1 MSTAGLAQS
10 GLASLANGPL
20 DLETSEVSRSS
31 SQASGRRRSIVDP
44 EAVSVSTVTE
54 KSTKN
59 EKENLE
65 RLLKVFNGG
74 NGLNFGKRV
83 TINDPEKGPTEIR
96 LTQRVKTFYV
106 DKWPEIKDVKGGR
119 DTVIIPNLPTKSAR
133 ARNMIGGTPIS
144 RETAIALR
152 KITLGSLVHSFST
165 DWRKS
170 GLIFHDISSRMA
182 YGLQTLKCG
191 SRALV
196 LCIQGFLLKHLF
208 FAREY
213 ASPIVSTNALQP
225 SEFERRKALSGAIC
239 EVLWRA
245 GSGIRCCVC
254 LLQEDAIFDTN
265 WQYRVDGITEKV
277 NLYEFK
283 NFKDLELFVKRHVSH
298 FEHEN
303 SNGCIL
309 LLYSLIL
316 SRTIQMVYDDMDVV
330 MGDDVKEKLLTDS
343 EECTINLINLLL
355 TGRATKNLHNGNIIY
370 DADGKLLPTP
380 LRGIKERTQ
389 VGLLFWDK
397 EEDPDERTETG
408 SMLKTPKYPIWLTIV
423 NGQYGLLFSLN
434 LDLVSDWRVEH
445 HFTLYYYTGLAHQ
458 MPSPLTIETL
468 RVTKPEPHKSKYLI
482 NTRYLR
488 RTRPKSGIRGRYQ
501 EEKIPAL
508 EQCIMTKWYGANIDW
523 NGVFPYI

>member
-1 MSTAGLAQS
+1 MSSTSLAQS
-10 GLASLANGPL
+10 GVTALANGPI
-20 DLETSEVSRSS
+20 DLEASEVSRSS
-31 SQASGRRRSIVDP
+31 SQTSGRRSARSIVDP
-44 EAVSVSTVTE
+44 ETVTVSTADGEST
-54 KSTKN
+54 TKN

-65 RLLKVFNGG
+65 RLLKIFNGG

-106 DKWPEIKDVKGGR
+106 EKWPEIKDVKDSR
-119 DTVIIPNLPTKSAR
+119 DTIIIPNLPTKSAR

-152 KITLGSLVHSFST
+152 KITLGSVVHTFST

-170 GLIFHDISSRMA
+170 GLLFHDISSKMA

-191 SRALV
+191 SRAMV
-196 LCIQGFLLKHLF
+196 LCTQGFLLKHLF

-213 ASPIVSTNALQP
+213 ASSIVSMNALQP
-225 SEFERRKALSGAIC
+225 SDFERRKALCGAIC

-254 LLQEDAIFDTN
+254 LLQEQAIFDTN
-265 WQYRVDGITEKV
+265 WQYRIDGITEKV

-283 NFKDLELFVKRHVSH
+283 NFKDLELFMKRHVTH

-309 LLYSLIL
+309 LLYSLVL

-330 MGDDVKEKLLTDS
+330 MGDDVKDKLLTNN

-397 EEDPDERTETG
+397 EEDPDDRTETG

-423 NGQYGLLFSLN
+423 NGQFGLLFSLN
-434 LDLVSDWRVEH
+434 SDLVSDWRVEH

-458 MPSPLTIETL
+458 QPTPLTID
-468 RVTKPEPHKSKYLI
+468 
-482 NTRYLR
+482 TRYLR

-523 NGVFPYI
+523 NGAFPYI